1 MASIRE
7 IIMISLYNTVTGK
20 KESVVSQKDKPLLL
34 YVCGIT
40 PYDYAHIGHGRCY
53 IMFDVLYRLAKFHK
67 MPISYC
73 RNFTDIDDKLLNK
86 AHEEFG
92 DKYRYT
98 DIAQRYIDAY
108 LEDMEQLG
116 CAFPDHQPRVTQVIP
131 DIIAFIET
139 LIKKNAA
146 YVVDGDVYFRVA
158 AYKPYGTLAKKN
170 LDELQSGVRVQVNE
184 KKENPLDFVLWKGEP
199 QGTFWKSPWGYGR
212 PGWHTECCVMAEKF
226 LAPTIDIHG
235 GGMDLMFP
243 HHENERAQA
252 ELAFGKTFA
261 KEWMHVAFVRID
273 KEKMSKSL
281 GNFFTLRQVFNAFD
295 PMVVRFYVLNH
306 HYRSPIDFSFQDL
319 EVAEKTYRRL
329 CTFFAQKSCP
339 VTFASASQHES
350 PIMKNMLRFLDDDLN
365 TVGMWGVLFENLDNL
380 GDEFC
385 TIKSFIQNVLGL
397 SLQPLMPKIICIT
410 PEIQA
415 LMNERIAA
423 RADKDFKRADE
434 IRDQLRQL
442 GVDVN
447 DGKIK

>member
-1 MASIRE
+1 
-7 IIMISLYNTVTGK
+7 MINLYNTITSK
-20 KESVVSQKDKPLLL
+20 KETITVRDGKALLL

-53 IMFDVLYRLAKFHK
+53 VVFDVLYRLAKFHK
-67 MPISYC
+67 LPIVYC
-73 RNFTDIDDKLLNK
+73 RNFTDIDDKLLHK

-92 DKYRYT
+92 DKYRYVE
-98 DIAQRYIDAY
+98 IAQRYINAY

-116 CAFPDHQPRVTQVIP
+116 CTFPDHQPRVTHVIP
-131 DIIAFIET
+131 DIIAFIEL
-139 LIKKNAA
+139 LIKKDAA
-146 YVVDGDVYFRVA
+146 YVVDGDVYFRVSS
-158 AYKPYGTLAKKN
+158 YKPYGTLAKKN
-170 LDELQSGVRVQVNE
+170 LDELQSGARVQVNE

-199 QGTFWKSPWGYGR
+199 QGTFWKSPWGAGR
-212 PGWHTECCVMAEKF
+212 PGWHTECCVMAEKY
-226 LAPTIDIHG
+226 LGDATIDIHG

-252 ELAFGKTFA
+252 EIAFEKTFS
-261 KEWMHVAFVRID
+261 KEWMHIAFVRID

-295 PMVVRFYVLNH
+295 PMVVRFYLLNH
-306 HYRSPIDFSFQDL
+306 HYRSPLDFSFHDL

-329 CTFFAQKSCP
+329 CTFFSQKNCP
-339 VTFASASQHES
+339 VTAASLSQHES
-350 PIMKNMLRFLDDDLN
+350 PIIKQMLRFLDDDLN
-365 TVGMWGVLFENLDNL
+365 TVGLWGVLFENLDTL

-397 SLQPLMPKIICIT
+397 SLEPLMPKIICIT

-415 LMNERIAA
+415 LMNERSVA

-434 IRDQLRQL
+434 IRDQLRTL

-447 DGKIK
+447 DGKMS